1 MGKTAAMQCYL
12 QDSGVLSKEET
23 RWLLQLLPIQY
34 LMTQSRKEKRTGFD
48 AWLKMELNLLMQET
62 VSSLP
67 KKW

>member
-23 RWLLQLLPIQY
+23 CSLLQLLPIQY
-34 LMTQSRKEKRTGFD
+34 LITQSRKEKRTGFD
-48 AWLKMELNLLMQET
+48 AWLKMDLNLALQES

-67 KKW
+67 KK

>member
-23 RWLLQLLPIQY
+23 RSLLQLLPIQY
-34 LMTQSRKEKRTGFD
+34 LITQSRKEKRTGYD
-48 AWLKMELNLLMQET
+48 AWLKMDLNLALQES

-67 KKW
+67 KK